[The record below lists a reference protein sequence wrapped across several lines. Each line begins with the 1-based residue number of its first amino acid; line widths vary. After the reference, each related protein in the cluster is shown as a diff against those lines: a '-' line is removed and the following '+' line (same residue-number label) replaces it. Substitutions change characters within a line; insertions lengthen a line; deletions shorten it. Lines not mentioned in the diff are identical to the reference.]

1 MKGSQ
6 PQPVYLKD
14 YRQPDFWISKT
25 DLIFELA
32 EDHALVTAELLVHR
46 NTVYR
51 NTVRG
56 NTAHHKT
63 TVQTT
68 TTESGATLRLHGEQ
82 MELVSVAL
90 DGTLL
95 AAGSY
100 QLDAESLTLN
110 DVPDKC
116 VLKIV
121 TRLKPQENFSLDGLY
136 KSSGMF
142 CTQCEAEGFRKIT
155 YYLDRPDVMSE
166 FTTKIIADKAS
177 YPILLSNGNPINSGD
192 LDHGRHFVQWHDPF
206 KKPAYLFA
214 LVAGNLFSLDDRFTT
229 MSGRE
234 VRLRIF
240 VEEKDLDK
248 CDHAMRSLKNAM
260 AWDEKVY
267 GREYDLDIFMVVAV
281 DDFNMGAMENKG
293 LNIFNTSCVLAKP
306 ETTTDAGFQRVEAVV
321 AHEYFH
327 NWSGNRV
334 TCRDWFQLS
343 LKEGFTVFRDAEFSA
358 DMGSRTVKRVE
369 DVGLLRTLQFAED
382 AGPMAHPV
390 QPDCYIEISNF
401 YTLTIYEKGEE
412 VVRMLH
418 TFLGPELFRK
428 GSDLYFDRHDGQA
441 VTIEDFVQAM
451 ADASGRDFSQFM
463 NWYRQAGTPCLEID
477 SAYDANQQ
485 TFNLTIKQTCP
496 PTPEAQTKEPF
507 HIPLA
512 VGLLGEAGALPLNL
526 KGQGP
531 NTESSDNTH
540 CVLELAEPDH
550 TFVFENV
557 IEEPVPSLLR
567 NFSAPVKVCY
577 NYSRDDLVRLM
588 SLDSD
593 GFCRWDASQQLSVQV
608 IHDVQK
614 AQKQGLTPELDE
626 RLVNAHCLILESV
639 LSKDAVLDKAMVAL
653 MLTLPSEMYLSELAE
668 TIDVG
673 AIYYA
678 RQWVRKALAEA
689 LVEPLKQIYFV
700 FNEVEAYSPDAES
713 IAKRSLKNMA
723 LSYLM
728 LTDDGD
734 IHRACINQCEQGN
747 NMTDVMA
754 ALTALVDSEFASLN
768 NDRDRCLADFYD
780 KWRHESL
787 VVNQWFAVQAS
798 CKLPGGLVR
807 VQKLMQHPAFDI
819 KNPNKVRALIS
830 TFSSLN
836 TMNFHE
842 VSGVGYRFLAD
853 QICLLDSQNP
863 QLAAR
868 LLTPLIKWRK
878 YDVDR
883 QQLMRLELERIQ
895 QKIDLSK
902 DVYEVVSK
910 SLV

>member
-6 PQPVYLKD
+6 PKPVYLKD
-14 YRQPDFWISKT
+14 YRQPDFWIKRT
-25 DLIFELA
+25 DLTFELT
-32 EDHALVTAELLVHR
+32 EDHTLVTAELAIER
-46 NTVYR
+46 NVA
-51 NTVRG
+51 
-56 NTAHHKT
+56 TAPDT
-63 TVQTT
+63 
-68 TTESGATLRLHGEQ
+68 ALRLDGEQ

-90 DGTLL
+90 NGSLL
-95 AAGSY
+95 ENDDY
-100 QLDAESLTLN
+100 RVDAESLTL
-110 DVPDKC
+110 DAVPDAC
-116 VLKIV
+116 VLTLV
-121 TRLKPQENFSLDGLY
+121 TRLKPQENFSLEGLY

-166 FTTKIIADKAS
+166 FSTRIIADKTR
-177 YPILLSNGNPINSGD
+177 YPVLLSNGNLIESGD
-192 LDHGRHFVQWHDPF
+192 LEGGRHFAQWRDPF

-214 LVAGNLFSLDDRFTT
+214 LVAGDLVSLDDNFTT

-240 VEEKDLDK
+240 VEAKDLDK
-248 CDHAMRSLKNAM
+248 CGHAMQSLKNAM

-267 GREYDLDIFMVVAV
+267 GREYDLDIFMIVAV

-418 TFLGPELFRK
+418 TLLGPELFRK

-451 ADASGRDFSQFM
+451 ADASGRDLSRFM

-477 SAYDANQQ
+477 GRYDADAQ
-485 TFNLTIKQTCP
+485 TFALTVRQSCP
-496 PTPEAQTKEPF
+496 PTPEARTKEPF

-512 VGLLGEAGALPLNL
+512 MGLLGEAGALPLHL
-526 KGQGP
+526 KGR
-531 NTESSDNTH
+531 ESDAESADNTH
-540 CVLELAEPDH
+540 CVLELTEAEH
-550 TFVFENV
+550 EFVFEKLP
-557 IEEPVPSLLR
+557 EEPVPSLLR
-567 NFSAPVKVCY
+567 NFSAPVKLRY
-577 NYSRDDLVRLM
+577 AYSRDQLVRLM
-588 SLDSD
+588 SQDSD

-608 IHDVQK
+608 IHEVQR
-614 AQKQGLTPELDE
+614 ALEQGQAPQLDP
-626 RLVNAHCLILESV
+626 RLVEAHRLVLTSV
-639 LSKDAVLDKAMVAL
+639 LSEDELIDKAMVAL
-653 MLTLPSEMYLSELAE
+653 MLTLPSENYLSELVD
-668 TIDVG
+668 TVDVDG
-673 AIYYA
+673 IHKA
-678 RQWVRKALAEA
+678 RQWVQKALAEA
-689 LVEPLKQIYFV
+689 LMEPLKHIYFSLTDG
-700 FNEVEAYSPDAES
+700 EAYSPDAES
-713 IAKRSLKNMA
+713 IAKRSLKNAA
-723 LSYLM
+723 LGYLM
-728 LTDDGD
+728 LTGATDV
-734 IHRACINQCEQGN
+734 HLACTRQCEQGN

-754 ALTALVDSEFASLN
+754 ALTALVNSEHEALIDDKN
-768 NDRDRCLADFYD
+768 RCLSDFYA

-787 VVNQWFAVQAS
+787 VVNQWFAVQAA
-798 CKLPGGLVR
+798 CKLPGGLAR
-807 VQKLMQHPAFDI
+807 VQELMQHPAFDI
-819 KNPNKVRALIS
+819 KNPNKVRS
-830 TFSSLN
+830 VVGTFAGGN
-836 TMNFHE
+836 PVNFHE
-842 VSGVGYRFLAD
+842 VSGAGYRFLAE
-853 QICLLDSQNP
+853 QICRLDDQNP

-868 LLTPLIKWRK
+868 LLTPLTKWRK
-878 YDVDR
+878 YDATR
-883 QQLMRLELERIQ
+883 QPLMREALEQIQ
-895 QKIDLSK
+895 QKPDLSK

-910 SLV
+910 SLA